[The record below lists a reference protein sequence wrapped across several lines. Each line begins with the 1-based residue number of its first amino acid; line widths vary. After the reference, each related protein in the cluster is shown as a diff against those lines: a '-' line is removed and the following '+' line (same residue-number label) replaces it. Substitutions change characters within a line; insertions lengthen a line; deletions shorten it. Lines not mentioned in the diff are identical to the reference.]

1 MIKEI
6 YNEYTGCSTEDLGAK
21 ILPTNLNEA
30 IKRAYYTL
38 NNFHSSSNLDTSGII
53 YINNNIV

>member
-30 IKRAYYTL
+30 IKEQVKTEDGKKVMAYRRA
-38 NNFHSSSNLDTSGII
+38 
-53 YINNNIV
+53 